1 MDRAI
6 LLTRMKQAIIDG
18 DVDGCRQA
26 AQEAMA
32 SGVDPNLAIS
42 DGLMKGI
49 EEVGR
54 RFGSGEFFLPEL
66 LEGATAMQAGI
77 EVIDP
82 VITARGGAREVRGHV
97 LLGVVKGDIHSI
109 GKRIVS
115 SVFSAYGYQVTDLG
129 EDVSED
135 RFVAA
140 VRDLR
145 PDLLGVSALMTPT
158 MVKQLDVIQSLIQAG
173 LRDKVKIMVGGA
185 VCNPEWA
192 RDIGADGYAQ
202 DAWSAVELAERLM
215 GR

>member
-1 MDRAI
+1 MQ
-6 LLTRMKQAIIDG
+6 QAIIDG
-18 DVDGCRQA
+18 DVEECSQA
-26 AQEAMA
+26 AQEALA
-32 SGVDPNLAIS
+32 NGVDPNLAIS

-66 LEGATAMQAGI
+66 LEGARAMQAGI
-77 EVIDP
+77 NVIDP
-82 VITARGGAREVRGHV
+82 VIAARGGAREVRGRV

-109 GKRIVS
+109 GKQIVS

-129 EDVSED
+129 VDVPDD

-140 VRDLR
+140 VRDLH

-158 MVKQLDVIQSLIQAG
+158 MVKQRDVIQSLAQAG
-173 LRDKVKIMVGGA
+173 LRDKVKVIVGGA
-185 VCNPEWA
+185 VCNPAWA